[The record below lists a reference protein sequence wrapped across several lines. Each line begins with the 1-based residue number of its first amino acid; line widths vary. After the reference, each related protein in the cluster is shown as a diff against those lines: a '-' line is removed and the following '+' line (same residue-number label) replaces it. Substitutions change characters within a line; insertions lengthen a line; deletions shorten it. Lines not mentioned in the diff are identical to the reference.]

1 MQMRRRSEA
10 FGWSVFGRQVSAGNN
25 YESACFLAG
34 GPPIGWWRMGR
45 LWHKHF
51 KRRLCMLFGD
61 MVRKVS
67 LLKFFN
73 CLMCSSKAS
82 LIRYVGGRGVTH

>member
-1 MQMRRRSEA
+1 MQMRRRSKA

-51 KRRLCMLFGD
+51 KRRLCYLEIWFERMN
-61 MVRKVS
+61 VS
-67 LLKFFN
+67 N

-82 LIRYVGGRGVTH
+82 LIGYVGGCDVTH